1 MSKQIYIF
9 AMFLKHKRYMIHID
23 AELVVQGGVSYTEA
37 LQRNLQRLAD
47 GNYRCL
53 VLDNAPNKALPFLKY
68 LFGVVLKDL
77 SDKTGIPVDALY
89 KYFEDKFAP
98 VRHAKIDGKI
108 FEYKNIKDESS
119 QALRDF
125 TERIITFAEEEW
137 GIKAMERDALKAPEA
152 AAPYAEAYTDQWK
165 SFFNK

>member
-1 MSKQIYIF
+1 
-9 AMFLKHKRYMIHID
+9 MIHID
-23 AELVVQGGVSYTEA
+23 AELVVQGGVTYTEA

-98 VRHAKIDGKI
+98 VRHAKIDGRI
-108 FEYKNIKDESS
+108 FEYKNIKDEGS
-119 QALRDF
+119 QTLRDF
-125 TERIITFAEEEW
+125 TEKITTFAEEEW
-137 GIKAMERDALKAPEA
+137 GIKVMERDALKAPEA
-152 AAPYAEAYTDQWK
+152 TAPYAEAYTDQWK